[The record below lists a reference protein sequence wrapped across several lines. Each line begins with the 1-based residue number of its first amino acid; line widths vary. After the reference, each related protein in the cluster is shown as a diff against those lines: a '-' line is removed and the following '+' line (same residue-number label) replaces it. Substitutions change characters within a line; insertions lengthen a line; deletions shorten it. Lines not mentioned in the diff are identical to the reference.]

1 MIKRTTYEYDIK
13 HTGDEMDRLE
23 ILMAFRQLAD
33 MAQEAGQADFI
44 SVDSVKC
51 DLITVIIETVERP

>member
-23 ILMAFRQLAD
+23 ILGALYQLAEMVEDAALAGVEITSIKRD
-33 MAQEAGQADFI
+33 MIEVKI
-44 SVDSVKC
+44 TTVDS
-51 DLITVIIETVERP
+51 P